1 MFTITSFIRPQTLLE
16 LVSVLIGVCTDVKM
30 SAGSRSIKV
39 RKTIK
44 QRLKNFD
51 LLNISVSAS
60 SISTVKY
67 IFGLLYRIRFG
78 LSKERFL
85 THGAD
90 GRPFDRLLHLCK
102 TSVILI
108 AISISS
114 STVSIVNF
122 NVAAL
127 FVHVLCMAHAG
138 TLLIGSKRT
147 RAWMINTGVLSIQGG
162 SSKTIRVCQRL
173 AHFFLIYLYY
183 KFYFIFL

>member
-1 MFTITSFIRPQTLLE
+1 MFTITSFIRPQALFE
-16 LVSVLIGVCTDVKM
+16 LVSVLVSVCTNVEM
-30 SAGSRSIKV
+30 SAGSRSKNM

-44 QRLKNFD
+44 QCPKFVD
-51 LLNISVSAS
+51 LLDICISAC
-60 SISTVKY
+60 SISSVKY

-85 THGAD
+85 TYGAD

-122 NVAAL
+122 DMATL
-127 FVHVLCMAHAG
+127 FVHILCVTHAG
-138 TLLIGSKRT
+138 TFLISSKCT
-147 RAWMINTGVLSIQGG
+147 RAWMISTGVLSIQRG
-162 SSKTIRVCQRL
+162 SSKTI
-173 AHFFLIYLYY
+173 
-183 KFYFIFL
+183 